1 MSYPVK
7 GWKCLLLNYQRL
19 RKLYFEN
26 KSVQQRSN
34 EKVFKLKI
42 KYNLY
47 FTDITVKLY

>member
-1 MSYPVK
+1 MSIVELSKDYE
-7 GWKCLLLNYQRL
+7 NFS
-19 RKLYFEN
+19 FEN

-47 FTDITVKLY
+47 FTDVIPG